1 MSYDP
6 LIWSKVISMSSTA
19 SVLRECKISLE
30 FQDFFQ
36 KKFFFK
42 TSKYG
47 NSCLYIIDLKTLSGS
62 ENFSGLNDLN
72 QHDNITALQI
82 YTAGNGTHVK
92 NVKVTSI
99 CRRYYNVEV

>member
-1 MSYDP
+1 MLSRGHLSYDP
-6 LIWSKVISMSSTA
+6 LIWSKVTSLSSTA

-36 KKFFFK
+36 KDFFFK

-47 NSCLYIIDLKTLSGS
+47 NSCLHIIYLKTLSGS

-72 QHDNITALQI
+72 QHDNITGLNNLNSLF
-82 YTAGNGTHVK
+82 GSK
-92 NVKVTSI
+92 NEKNSMHFT
-99 CRRYYNVEV
+99 Y